1 MRISRIALVIVG
13 LLFVGLG
20 ILGVVLPVL
29 PTTPFLIVAAACFAK
44 SSPRLHQMLLDNR
57 IFGPMI
63 RDWQAH
69 RSIPLRAKRIALVSM
84 VLACAWSCYVLQSY
98 LWGAL
103 VIALITGPFIF
114 VWRLPISEQKPPE
127 GR

>member
-1 MRISRIALVIVG
+1 MPISRIAFIIVG
-13 LLFVGLG
+13 LFFVGLG

-57 IFGPMI
+57 IFGPLI

-69 RSIPLRAKRIALVSM
+69 RSIPLRAKRIALTSM

-103 VIALITGPFIF
+103 VIALIIGPFIF
-114 VWRLPISEQKPPE
+114 VWRLPLSKPKPSEH
-127 GR
+127 